1 MAQST
6 KDQVI
11 DTTSALLEAQGY
23 HATGLNQIIQESG
36 SPKGSLYYYFPEGKE
51 ELTAAAISRSGEQL
65 ARRIE
70 QGLAAH
76 EHPAEAVR
84 HLTDTIASYV
94 ESSGFQAGGPLT
106 MVAVETANT
115 SERINQACRQAFF
128 QMQQPFRRK
137 LEDGGLPPE
146 RAEELAEFIT
156 SVIEGATILS
166 RTFHSGDP
174 LRKAGRQL
182 FDLIKGETN

>member
-1 MAQST
+1 MAKST

-11 DTTSALLEAQGY
+11 ETTSALLEAQGY

-65 ARRIE
+65 SQRIE
-70 QGLAAH
+70 QGLAAR
-76 EHPAEAVR
+76 ERPAEAVR
-84 HLTDTIASYV
+84 HLTDTIADYI
-94 ESSGFQAGGPLT
+94 EASGFLAGGPLT
-106 MVAVETANT
+106 MVAMETANS
-115 SERINQACRQAFF
+115 SERINQACRQAFR

-137 LEDGGLPPE
+137 LEESGTPSDQ
-146 RAEELAEFIT
+146 AEDLAEFIT

-174 LRKAGRQL
+174 LRKAGQQL
-182 FDLIKGETN
+182 SQLLTQMTN